1 MPTINKIAFVFNL
14 LLRIIGGDG
23 FLSAS
28 RPLTKRAFFML
39 SISQIRASSGPFDLI
54 ERDGEDPRTLP
65 FLDRRAA
72 RCSYCANGNV
82 AVWFMNGAQV
92 TQFAG
97 VATVPTVWSI
107 QPQQRL
113 MRC

>member
-1 MPTINKIAFVFNL
+1 
-14 LLRIIGGDG
+14 
-23 FLSAS
+23 
-28 RPLTKRAFFML
+28 ML
-39 SISQIRASSGPFDLI
+39 SISQTRASGGPFDLI
-54 ERDGEDPRTLP
+54 ERDGRGLFPSSTVGPR
-65 FLDRRAA
+65 RY
-72 RCSYCANGNV
+72 SYCANGNV
-82 AVWFMNGAQV
+82 AVWLMNGAQV

>member
-1 MPTINKIAFVFNL
+1 
-14 LLRIIGGDG
+14 
-23 FLSAS
+23 
-28 RPLTKRAFFML
+28 ML
-39 SISQIRASSGPFDLI
+39 SISQIRASGGPFDLI

-65 FLDRRAA
+65 SSTVAPR

-82 AVWFMNGAQV
+82 AVWLMNGAQV

-97 VATVPTVWSI
+97 AATVPTVWSI